1 MALACRVEEPSTAS
15 TADSRIARRSII
27 TGMSSQSILRFFL
40 PRIVLGFLV
49 GALYAGARYG
59 SPVSGGLAG
68 ALCSASFISLERFV
82 LRRNSGGFIRPL
94 PFLAYFALRSVLY
107 VGVIVF
113 VIVVVNE
120 AAGAGF
126 AGVRAIDII
135 VAVMSVVGVILF
147 LSVNDLLGPGVL
159 FAFAAGRYHNPL
171 IEERALLFIDMRA
184 STAIAERLG
193 ELRYLSLLNRFVG
206 DVSFA
211 VAEASGGIH
220 KYVGDEV
227 IATWHLAPGANPPA
241 CVNAAFAALDRIAA
255 QGSTYQREFGVVPDF
270 RAGLHCGPVAVGELG
285 SLRREIALIGDT
297 MNTAARILEACRDT
311 NNRVLASAALIERL
325 ATLPPGV
332 TRRRLGEFPCAA
344 RSADSSSMCWRQRG
358 PSKGLCQKPKL
369 GRSGGEVRQG
379 WRVSGKF
386 QEIDQ

>member
-1 MALACRVEEPSTAS
+1 
-15 TADSRIARRSII
+15 
-27 TGMSSQSILRFFL
+27 
-40 PRIVLGFLV
+40 
-49 GALYAGARYG
+49 
-59 SPVSGGLAG
+59 
-68 ALCSASFISLERFV
+68 
-82 LRRNSGGFIRPL
+82 
-94 PFLAYFALRSVLY
+94 
-107 VGVIVF
+107 
-113 VIVVVNE
+113 
-120 AAGAGF
+120 
-126 AGVRAIDII
+126 
-135 VAVMSVVGVILF
+135 
-147 LSVNDLLGPGVL
+147 VL

-211 VAEASGGIH
+211 VAEGSGGIH

-255 QGSTYQREFGVVPDF
+255 QASTYQREFGVVPDF

-332 TRRRLGEFPCAA
+332 TRRRLGEFPVRGKERRLELDVLEAEGVEGVEREPSLRQSVNLCPKCHVSHGRMNPAGGFH
-344 RSADSSSMCWRQRG
+344 RQRG
-358 PSKGLCQKPKL
+358 ARRARLHFSTAKPDVSD
-369 GRSGGEVRQG
+369 GSIATVSRCPRYVRFSSDSD
-379 WRVSGKF
+379 RIADVPTRRIKCAPAAR
-386 QEIDQ
+386 ETHL

>member
-1 MALACRVEEPSTAS
+1 
-15 TADSRIARRSII
+15 
-27 TGMSSQSILRFFL
+27 MSDQSILRLFL
-40 PRIVLGFLV
+40 PRVVAGFLV
-49 GALYAGARYG
+49 GVLYGGAVYGAPVAGG
-59 SPVSGGLAG
+59 MAG

-82 LRRNSGGFIRPL
+82 LRRNSGGGFIRPL

-107 VGVIVF
+107 VGAIVF
-113 VIVVVNE
+113 VIAVVSE
-120 AAGAGF
+120 ATGSGI
-126 AGVRAIDII
+126 AGVRAFDLI
-135 VAVMSVVGVILF
+135 VALVLTVGVMLF
-147 LSVNDLLGPGVL
+147 LGVNDLLGPGVL
-159 FAFAAGRYHNPL
+159 FAFAAGRYHNPR

-211 VAEASGGIH
+211 IAEAGGGIH

-227 IATWHLAPGANPPA
+227 IATWHLAPAANPPA
-241 CVNAAFAALDRIAA
+241 CVNATFAALERIAA
-255 QGSTYQREFGVVPDF
+255 QGAVYQREFGVIPDF

-311 NNRVLASAALIERL
+311 DNRVLASAVLIERL

-332 TRRRLGEFPCAA
+332 IRRRLGEFPV
-344 RSADSSSMCWRQRG
+344 RG
-358 PSKGLCQKPKL
+358 KERRLELDVLEAKGPVEQPVPRLSITK
-369 GRSGGEVRQG
+369 E
-379 WRVSGKF
+379 
-386 QEIDQ
+386 